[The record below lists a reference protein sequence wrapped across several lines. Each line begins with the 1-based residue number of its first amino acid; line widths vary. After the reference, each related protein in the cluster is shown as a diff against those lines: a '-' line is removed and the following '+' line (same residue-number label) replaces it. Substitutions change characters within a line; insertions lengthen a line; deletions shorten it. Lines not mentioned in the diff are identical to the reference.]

1 MHFRDLPCRLDVAG
15 QERKDAQ
22 EVAVADVRILL

>member
-1 MHFRDLPCRLDVAG
+1 MHFRDLPSRLDVAS
-15 QERKDAQ
+15 QERENAQ